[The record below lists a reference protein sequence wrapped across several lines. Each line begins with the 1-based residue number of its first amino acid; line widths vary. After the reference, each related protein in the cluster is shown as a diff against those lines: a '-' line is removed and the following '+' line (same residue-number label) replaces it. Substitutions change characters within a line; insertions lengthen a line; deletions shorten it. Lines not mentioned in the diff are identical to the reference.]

1 MNFKNPFDVSLKSA
15 SKFVINSLNLGH
27 KLALKDNVSGL
38 INCAINK
45 KLIKKNNSGVT
56 EYLASKCKIK
66 DDSEV
71 MLIYNRKLAMKSI
84 TTHVDIKQVSK
95 KIKTKLLVNKVITI
109 HKWYKQ
115 KFNKIPK
122 IAVLGLNPHNA
133 ELKKNSE
140 EIKTIIPSINKLKR
154 LKINI
159 NGPLVA
165 DTLFIK
171 EYKKYDVIVGMFHD
185 QVITPFK
192 TLFKFNAINVTLGL
206 KYLRISPDH
215 GVATGLIGKNKAN
228 SDSLTN
234 CINFLHKFGK

>member
-1 MNFKNPFDVSLKSA
+1 M
-15 SKFVINSLNLGH
+15 
-27 KLALKDNVSGL
+27 SGL

-45 KLIKKNNSGVT
+45 KLIKNNSGVT

-71 MLIYNRKLAMKSI
+71 MLIYNRKLAVNPI

-133 ELKKNSE
+133 ELKKLGR
-140 EIKTIIPSINKLKR
+140 NK
-154 LKINI
+154 N
-159 NGPLVA
+159 NYSVN
-165 DTLFIK
+165 
-171 EYKKYDVIVGMFHD
+171 
-185 QVITPFK
+185 Q
-192 TLFKFNAINVTLGL
+192 
-206 KYLRISPDH
+206 
-215 GVATGLIGKNKAN
+215 
-228 SDSLTN
+228 
-234 CINFLHKFGK
+234 